1 MLSIGKLTG
10 GRASYYVEQLPGGA
24 DEYYTR
30 GGAETPAVWL
40 GSASAA
46 LGLAGRVDPT
56 SFGRVLAALDPAS
69 GEPLGVPRTTS
80 RRLAG
85 FDLCFSAPKSVS
97 VAWGLADTAV
107 AEVIAAAHDRAVAET
122 LDVLESE
129 VVRARRG
136 KRAATLVETAGVVAA
151 GFGHRSSR
159 AGDPQLHTHVVVANL
174 TVDGDGRWSALAGDR
189 VYRWAKTLGY
199 VYQASLR
206 AGLVEALGVRFGP
219 VRNGAADIAGVDPAL
234 VAVFSTRRAQIV
246 AGMAAAGVSS
256 RAGAEVAALAT
267 RVGKDRTVSLDE
279 LRSRWASTAA
289 SLAVD
294 PPELGAPG
302 RVPGDRV
309 LDITAGMLAPDGLT
323 GGSSVFDGRHV
334 MQALAAGHVDGVHA
348 GRVVA
353 AAREFVARPEVV
365 FVRDGRA
372 TGPVF
377 STVDLLEVEAGLV
390 AGAARRVNAGAGTV
404 PASTLAGVLESRRS
418 LHAEQK
424 AMVEGLVT
432 SGAGV
437 QVVVGRAG
445 SGKTFALDA
454 ARAAW
459 EAAGYKVMGA
469 ALAARAAAELQ
480 AGSGIAST
488 TVDRLLGELARPGP
502 LSGLGPRA
510 VLVVDEAGM
519 VGTRKLA
526 VLAAHAERAGAKLV
540 LVGDP
545 RQLPEI
551 DAGGALSALSRTV
564 PVVELAVNRR
574 QSAEWERA
582 ALADLRSGAANS
594 AVAAYRR
601 AGRVTVAGSA
611 DAVREAMVDDWWQAR
626 NDPNTTNVGAAGEE
640 GVGEEGVVVAAMY
653 ALRRG
658 DVDDLNRRARA
669 RLDAAGFLGAER
681 LEVAGRQFAVGDE
694 VICGRNDR
702 RLGVI
707 NGTRS
712 TLRALDSAAG
722 TVTLADGTVLDSG
735 YLQAGYLAHSYATT
749 IHKAQGATVEE
760 AFLLGSDAMYREAGY
775 VGMSRGRRSNRL
787 YVVAAGEERT
797 PAGTAL
803 PGPDPLAATIR
814 LLGQSRA
821 QTLAAAQLAGP
832 GMGGPA
838 SRAWRAVT
846 LADPPDWLTGI
857 LGPPPV
863 AAAARAAWVAQ
874 AERLAAYR
882 DTFSDPP
889 ASPATVDIPRAPGA
903 AGMSDADSGTGSTA
917 ADSPAG
923 VLGGRPSDPRQAR
936 AYDMALLGVSAR
948 AWERSV
954 DLAPTAASDGG
965 DGHHGIAK
973 RSLDYDRGL
982 GL

>member
-30 GGAETPAVWL
+30 GGTETPAVWL
-40 GSASAA
+40 GCASAA
-46 LGLAGRVDPT
+46 LGLSGRVDPT

-69 GEPLGVPRTTS
+69 GAPLGVPRTTS

-97 VAWGLADTAV
+97 VAWGLADRGV

-122 LDVLESE
+122 LEVLESE

-136 KRAATLVETAGVVAA
+136 KRAATLVETAGVLAA

-234 VAVFSTRRAQIV
+234 LAVFSTRRAQIV

-294 PPELGAPG
+294 PPAFGRAG

-309 LDITAGMLAPDGLT
+309 LEITAGMLAPDGLT

-348 GRVVA
+348 ARVVA
-353 AAREFVARPEVV
+353 AARQFVARPEVV

-459 EAAGYKVMGA
+459 EAAGYRVIGA

-551 DAGGALSALSRTV
+551 DAGGALSALSRAV

-574 QSAEWERA
+574 QSDEWERS
-582 ALADLRSGAANS
+582 ALADLRSGAATS
-594 AVAAYRR
+594 ALAAYRR
-601 AGRVTVAGSA
+601 AGRVTVAESA

-626 NDPNTTNVGAAGEE
+626 NDPNITNVGAA
-640 GVGEEGVVVAAMY
+640 GEEGVVVAAMY

-669 RLDAAGFLGAER
+669 RLDAAGFLGPER

-712 TLRALDSAAG
+712 TLSALDSAAG
-722 TVTLADGTVLDSG
+722 TVTLADGTVLDAD

-787 YVVAAGEERT
+787 YVVAAGEEPT

-803 PGPDPLAATIR
+803 AGPDPLAATIR

-821 QTLAAAQLAGP
+821 QTLAALQLSGP

-889 ASPATVDIPRAPGA
+889 GTPAAVDIPRPPGA
-903 AGMSDADSGTGSTA
+903 AGMSDTDSGTGSTA
-917 ADSPAG
+917 ADSPVG
-923 VLGGRPSDPRQAR
+923 VLGARPSDPRQAR
-936 AYDMALLGVSAR
+936 AYDMAVLGVTAR

-973 RSLDYDRGL
+973 RSLYYDRGL